1 MMGWCRDTSAR
12 DRAAYFLGPEGS
24 FLSPN
29 CVARFW
35 LVMSTGHNKGRS
47 AMRPSTSSFVVIRPR
62 ICAEL
67 CMRDAV
73 AFSQYEQGGYLGS
86 PILSSAVF
94 STRDHRGADLA
105 LPRPAV
111 NSTVPLTRHGRTDVL
126 VLSRV
131 LRRVKACTE
140 PRHYGRKAGHGGT
153 RATDGRRGTGAPT
166 LRAKK
171 SRPRGARATVS
182 TPRPRPLLLACSTSR
197 LDQADSAPVAS
208 RVVLAVDAG
217 DRDTGR
223 LVLGMDD
230 LPVADVDADVRDS
243 S

>member
-1 MMGWCRDTSAR
+1 
-12 DRAAYFLGPEGS
+12 
-24 FLSPN
+24 
-29 CVARFW
+29 
-35 LVMSTGHNKGRS
+35 
-47 AMRPSTSSFVVIRPR
+47 MRPSTSSFVVIRPR

-67 CMRDAV
+67 CMSDAV

-153 RATDGRRGTGAPT
+153 RATNERGLATGGRGYGGESRPLGHLRFGGVCAVASRRGQKARHVLQGQMAIC
-166 LRAKK
+166 
-171 SRPRGARATVS
+171 PR
-182 TPRPRPLLLACSTSR
+182 LAH
-197 LDQADSAPVAS
+197 APVALLM
-208 RVVLAVDAG
+208 RVG
-217 DRDTGR
+217 
-223 LVLGMDD
+223 
-230 LPVADVDADVRDS
+230 
-243 S
+243 